1 MAPEKVSSEGKCK
14 PEDEAATSGYL
25 LGERV
30 SSRTVS
36 LNGSH
41 PFTAVPLR
49 TLCLSQA
56 HVVMM
61 PLNMLWTSDAMDS
74 V

>member
-1 MAPEKVSSEGKCK
+1 MAPENFSSEGKCK
-14 PEDEAATSGYL
+14 PEDEAATPGYL
-25 LGERV
+25 LGERG
-30 SSRTVS
+30 SSRTAS

-41 PFTAVPLR
+41 PFTAIPLR

-56 HVVMM
+56 PVVMR
-61 PLNMLWTSDAMDS
+61 PLNMFWTSDAMDS